1 MKIQTVPFPK
11 TPEDAVE
18 TMKAVQTLLAKYYD
32 EIGDGGREKD
42 LPPEALAVFWHS
54 YSLDFVELLN
64 DEKQRVGIVMLSVA
78 TSEATQDRYGQIAAA
93 YIEPE
98 YRGQGYFKQ
107 MLSYIATVSQA
118 RQFSRIEIT
127 VPNGQTFTMGKPV
140 GTVYR
145 MEL

>member
-11 TPEDAVE
+11 TPDEAVGL
-18 TMKAVQTLLAKYYD
+18 MKAIQPLLAKYYI
-32 EIGDGGREKD
+32 ETGDSGREQD
-42 LPPEALAVFWHS
+42 LPAEALAVFWHS
-54 YSLDFVELLN
+54 YSIDFIELLN
-64 DEKQRVGIVMLSVA
+64 DAQQRVGVVMLSVV
-78 TSEATQDRYGQIAAA
+78 TSESKQERYGQIAVA

-98 YRGQGYFKQ
+98 YRKQGYFKQ
-107 MLSYIATVSQA
+107 MIQYIKTVSQA

-127 VPNGQTFTMGKPV
+127 VPSEYAFTMGSPV

>member
-11 TPEDAVE
+11 TPEEAVE
-18 TMKAVQTLLAKYYD
+18 VMKTMQTLLAKYYD
-32 EIGDGGREKD
+32 ETGDGGREKD

-64 DEKQRVGIVMLSVA
+64 DEKQRVGVVMLSVA
-78 TSEATQDRYGQIAAA
+78 TSEAKQERYGQVAAA

-107 MLSYIATVSQA
+107 MMKYIATVSQA
-118 RQFSRIEIT
+118 RQFNRIEIT
-127 VPNGQTFTMGKPV
+127 VPNDRVFTMGKPV

>member
-1 MKIQTVPFPK
+1 MKIQTVPFTK
-11 TPEDAVE
+11 TPEEAVE
-18 TMKAVQTLLAKYYD
+18 VMKVMQTLLAKYYD
-32 EIGDGGREKD
+32 EIGDSGREND

-64 DEKQRVGIVMLSVA
+64 DEKQRVGVVMLSVA
-78 TSEATQDRYGQIAAA
+78 TSVAKQERYGQVAVA

-98 YRGQGYFKQ
+98 YRGKGYFKQ
-107 MLSYIATVSQA
+107 MMKYIATVSQA
-118 RQFSRIEIT
+118 RQFDRIEIT
-127 VPNGQTFTMGKPV
+127 VPNDRVFTMGKPV